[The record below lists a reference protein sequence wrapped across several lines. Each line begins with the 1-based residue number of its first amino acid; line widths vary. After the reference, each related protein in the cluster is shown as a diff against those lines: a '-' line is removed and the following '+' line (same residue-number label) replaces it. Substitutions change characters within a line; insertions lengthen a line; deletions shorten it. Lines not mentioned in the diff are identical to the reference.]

1 MQAVWHGKAEDEV
14 EEWGAGGCVFHATRM
29 KARPSPWGCRED
41 GNSGGGGSDGGEG
54 KPPPPPPG
62 RLWESEQR
70 CRCAAEGGPAWVP
83 KGMNTGK
90 RRRMRM
96 GVRGIGATRSPQVF
110 PMET

>member
-1 MQAVWHGKAEDEV
+1 MSRGLRQKEKSRLGEV
-14 EEWGAGGCVFHATRM
+14 PRWAPGGL
-29 KARPSPWGCRED
+29 S
-41 GNSGGGGSDGGEG
+41 GGGSDGGEG